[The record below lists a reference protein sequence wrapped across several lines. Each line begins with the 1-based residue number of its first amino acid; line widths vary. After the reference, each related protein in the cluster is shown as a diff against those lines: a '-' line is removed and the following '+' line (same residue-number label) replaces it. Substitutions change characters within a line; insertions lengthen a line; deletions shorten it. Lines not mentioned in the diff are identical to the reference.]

1 MYKLQGRIVKIYTPE
16 GQLGE
21 PQTSLA
27 PSPTVL
33 AGKRIGILDNTK
45 PNAGLL
51 LARLASRLAD
61 RTMAELTITE
71 KKNAALAAPD
81 QVIGN
86 LTKEVEIVLTGSA
99 D

>member
-1 MYKLQGRIVKIYTPE
+1 
-16 GQLGE
+16 
-21 PQTSLA
+21 
-27 PSPTVL
+27 
-33 AGKRIGILDNTK
+33 
-45 PNAGLL
+45 
-51 LARLASRLAD
+51 
-61 RTMAELTITE
+61 MAELTITE